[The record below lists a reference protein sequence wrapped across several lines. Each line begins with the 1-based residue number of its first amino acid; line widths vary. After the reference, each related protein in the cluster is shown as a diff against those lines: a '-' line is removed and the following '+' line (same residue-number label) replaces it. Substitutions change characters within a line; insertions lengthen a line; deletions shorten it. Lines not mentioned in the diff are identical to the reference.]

1 MIQVSVTLVQNSL
14 VSKKYLET
22 IKALDG
28 VCYHLEYHQ
37 RRLEGVLNSLNAE
50 HKYKLSS
57 LLLPPKKGLFRCRVV
72 YDEEQIEISYIPYQK
87 REIKSLKIVASNKI
101 EYSNKYADRS
111 AIDKLFMKK
120 EQCDDI
126 LIVKNSLITD
136 TSIANIAFFDGAVW
150 LTPKTP
156 LLYGTT
162 RERLLNESKIVEQD
176 IKIEDINGFLK
187 VALMNAMIDF
197 AIIAEENIGEI
208 IC

>member
-1 MIQVSVTLVQNSL
+1 

-50 HKYKLSS
+50 QKYKLSS

-101 EYSNKYADRS
+101 EYSDKYADRS
-111 AIDKLFMKK
+111 SIDKLFMKK